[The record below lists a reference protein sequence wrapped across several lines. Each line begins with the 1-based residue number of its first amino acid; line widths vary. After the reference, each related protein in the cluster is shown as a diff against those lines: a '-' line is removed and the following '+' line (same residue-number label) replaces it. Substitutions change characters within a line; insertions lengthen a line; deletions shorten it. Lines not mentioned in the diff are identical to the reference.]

1 MSRIFR
7 FMSFQSAYVNLSVS
21 NLARR
26 VFVSALSDS
35 ILSCLR
41 TINTFLV
48 QIWKCNIRFASSKL
62 EVCIIYLQKR
72 AVFIADL
79 IYKLLCCSIF
89 TGFWPRIQ
97 LRRLI
102 IIMQELLQAVLLFM
116 NNPFGELLS
125 KSVKMLPF
133 ESETFLVFDLFLWS
147 WHHKGPCDD
156 HSPAPEWWYNGNK
169 TYCCHYDPWESSGN
183 RKLTLPGSLWRA
195 LTRLWPLS
203 QLGSDQVTVPGSGHS
218 DIGAIWPIGPVGG
231 NPREMRSDESN
242 PGGVGPS
249 LG

>member
-1 MSRIFR
+1 MNPTTQTSTHARQIKYRCFVRLFMSRIFR
-7 FMSFQSAYVNLSVS
+7 FMSIQSAYVNLSVS

-48 QIWKCNIRFASSKL
+48 PIWKCNIRFASSKL

-79 IYKLLCCSIF
+79 IYKLLCCSFF

-97 LRRLI
+97 LRRL

-133 ESETFLVFDLFLWS
+133 ESETFLVFDLFL
-147 WHHKGPCDD
+147 
-156 HSPAPEWWYNGNK
+156 
-169 TYCCHYDPWESSGN
+169 
-183 RKLTLPGSLWRA
+183 
-195 LTRLWPLS
+195 
-203 QLGSDQVTVPGSGHS
+203 
-218 DIGAIWPIGPVGG
+218 
-231 NPREMRSDESN
+231 
-242 PGGVGPS
+242 
-249 LG
+249 

>member
-7 FMSFQSAYVNLSVS
+7 FMSIQSAYVNLSVS

-48 QIWKCNIRFASSKL
+48 PIWKCNIRFASSKL

-89 TGFWPRIQ
+89 TGFWSRIQ

-102 IIMQELLQAVLLFM
+102 IIMQELLQAVVLLFM

-125 KSVKMLPF
+125 KSVKIWKCSHLNH
-133 ESETFLVFDLFLWS
+133 L
-147 WHHKGPCDD
+147 
-156 HSPAPEWWYNGNK
+156 NGNLNQK
-169 TYCCHYDPWESSGN
+169 PSWY
-183 RKLTLPGSLWRA
+183 SLYSYEVTITKG
-195 LTRLWPLS
+195 LVMTTREW
-203 QLGSDQVTVPGSGHS
+203 
-218 DIGAIWPIGPVGG
+218 
-231 NPREMRSDESN
+231 
-242 PGGVGPS
+242 
-249 LG
+249 